1 MSTGLLTTSHIPGNV
16 KIEHRVLLARG
27 VGRIW
32 AGANLGG
39 VLCGSSKKSY
49 HLSPKKKKK
58 KDSHSRERFRVL
70 QQSRVELLFAGAN
83 QGLSW
88 LPVKA

>member
-1 MSTGLLTTSHIPGNV
+1 MT
-16 KIEHRVLLARG
+16 VLLEHG
-27 VGRIW
+27 VGRAW

-49 HLSPKKKKK
+49 NPLQKQSPKKAHLALIGR
-58 KDSHSRERFRVL
+58 DLEFCSNYGLRAVLRAQPEHSRT
-70 QQSRVELLFAGAN
+70 SAG
-83 QGLSW
+83 